1 MGSSEP
7 NSASKHIL
15 IGKNPVTVEVTS
27 QDGSTAV
34 GYSIDIYRMGKPVS
48 VTKRFAG
55 LNANDFINNDAAQ
68 NAFVNAKAA
77 QLGIEPY
84 QIEILLVK
92 SGSVIVEYVIYPVVE
107 ILRDPTATD
116 AEKAAVES

>member
-1 MGSSEP
+1 MMVTGPGYVEVDSIISWGNSAATVGSSEP

-34 GYSIDIYRMGKPVS
+34 GYSIGIYRMGKPVS
-48 VTKRFAG
+48 VTERFAG

-68 NAFVNAKAA
+68 KAFVNAKAA
-77 QLGIEPY
+77 QLGIEP
-84 QIEILLVK
+84 
-92 SGSVIVEYVIYPVVE
+92 
-107 ILRDPTATD
+107 
-116 AEKAAVES
+116 